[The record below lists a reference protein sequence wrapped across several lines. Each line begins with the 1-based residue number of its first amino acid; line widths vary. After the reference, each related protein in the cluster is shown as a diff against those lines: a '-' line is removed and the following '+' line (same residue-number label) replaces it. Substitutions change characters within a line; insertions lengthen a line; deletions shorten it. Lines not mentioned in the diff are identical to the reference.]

1 MKELLALKEQYK
13 KLVGSEYKPPNTSA
27 SASSQKE
34 NKKPVSDV
42 AVAAAAASSTSDET
56 EKLAEQITK
65 QGDKVRELKSN
76 KSASKVG
83 QIVMKLHFRE
93 LAISSD
99 NF

>member
-1 MKELLALKEQYK
+1 MKELLVLKEQYK

-27 SASSQKE
+27 AASSQKE
-34 NKKPVSDV
+34 NKKPVS
-42 AVAAAAASSTSDET
+42 AAAAVAESSTSNET

-83 QIVMKLHFRE
+83 QIVNRLHFRE

-99 NF
+99 DF

>member
-13 KLVGSEYKPPNTSA
+13 KLVGTEYKPPNTSA
-27 SASSQKE
+27 SAQKE

-42 AVAAAAASSTSDET
+42 AAAAVSSTSDET